1 MPGQSVRVILNDRCL
16 RNAQTGVGRYVT
28 ELLAALPKVDPG
40 IDVLAFYRTY
50 IAPGNSQ
57 APGAA
62 AQARAGG
69 SPRRSPEWL
78 RRLLQG
84 GYELAFEATG
94 TLRKYHLYH
103 EPNHIPGPW
112 NGPVV
117 TTVHDLSVLR
127 YPDWHPA
134 DRVGWYERELTASLP
149 RSVHF
154 ITVSEFTRREMTDLL
169 GISTDRITA
178 IPLGARAAF
187 VPRPADSVRAWLA
200 EHKLPAEY
208 LLFVGTMEP
217 RKNVPGLLAAYAG
230 LSEVQRRRFPLLIA
244 GAGGWGMQPLE
255 EEIEATG
262 LTSQVRLLGYV
273 PDDDLC
279 WLYAGARALVWPT
292 FYEGFGLP
300 PLECMAAGTPVIT
313 SNVASLPEVVGDAG
327 LLVDAR
333 DLDGFTEAMRQII
346 EDDKLARELSQ
357 RGLARSEA
365 FSWERCA
372 AEHAEIYRRCTQ

>member
-1 MPGQSVRVILNDRCL
+1 MPGHPVSVILNDRCL

-40 IDVLAFYRTY
+40 IDILAFYRTY
-50 IAPGNSQ
+50 LARGNSNDPK
-57 APGAA
+57 APAGAP
-62 AQARAGG
+62 AGG
-69 SPRRSPEWL
+69 SPRRSPDWL

-84 GYELAFEATG
+84 GYELAFEAAG
-94 TLRKYHLYH
+94 TLRGYRLYH

-117 TTVHDLSVLR
+117 TTIHDLSVLR
-127 YPDWHPA
+127 HPDWHPA
-134 DRVGWYERELTASLP
+134 DRVRWYERELLASLP
-149 RSVHF
+149 RSAHF
-154 ITVSEFTRREMTDLL
+154 ITVSEFTRQEMIALL
-169 GISTDRITA
+169 GISPERITA

-187 VPRPADSVRAWLA
+187 VPRPAAEVCAWLA
-200 EHKLPAEY
+200 EHGLPAEY

-230 LSEVQRRRFPLLIA
+230 LSDAQRARFPLLMA

-255 EEIEATG
+255 DEIEATG
-262 LTSQVRLLGYV
+262 LTGQVHMLGYV
-273 PDDDLC
+273 PDEDLC

-300 PLECMAAGTPVIT
+300 PLECMATGTPVIT
-313 SNVASLPEVVGDAG
+313 SHVASLPEVVGDAG
-327 LLVDAR
+327 LLVEAR
-333 DLDGFTEAMRQII
+333 DTDGFTEALRQVI
-346 EDDKLARELSQ
+346 EDDKLAADLAQ

-372 AEHAEIYRRCTQ
+372 AEHADIYRRCAS